1 MSSMSRA
8 NTKVATAAPR
18 RSVLGELLIEQLPL
32 ILLCLGSGVIAAY
45 WQHGFLPGADVPFP
59 LAGVQVPIWHLVW
72 MGFWTGYTMAI
83 VGEAAGIFALPYQM
97 SILQFGSISVTPTTQ
112 LLTFIN
118 PFGAL
123 FGFYRSHQYNW
134 DFALWVCAGGALGAL
149 IGPFVRLKLL
159 SDAGPFTAA
168 VGVALAV
175 TGVHLCVTGIRGFR
189 VKNAFEQKFADAA
202 KREHDAGRSPSGLPA
217 GVRIETVRKGGGSIT
232 ISYWGERWTMDTR
245 LLFAVGFGVGIV
257 SSALGVGGGFLLVP
271 IFAAFYGL
279 PIYVLV
285 AASIPYVIALSA
297 ISIFT
302 YSVIVPAL
310 TGSWTPPE
318 WAWGLFA
325 AAGGVFGAWCAA
337 KTQRFVPQTLL
348 KLMLGTITLAA
359 GLLYFA
365 SLFIQLPFK
374 L

>member
-1 MSSMSRA
+1 MPS
-8 NTKVATAAPR
+8 ATRPAR
-18 RSVLGELLIEQLPL
+18 YVMGEFLIEQLPL
-32 ILLCLGSGVIAAY
+32 IALCLGGGVLAAY
-45 WQHGFLPGADVPFP
+45 WQHGFLPGADTAFP

-97 SILQFGSISVTPTTQ
+97 SILQFGAISVTPTTQ

-123 FGFYRSHQYNW
+123 FGFYRTKQSNW
-134 DFALWVCAGGALGAL
+134 DFALWVCAGGVLGAL
-149 IGPFVRLKLL
+149 IGPFVRLTVL
-159 SDAGPFTAA
+159 SDTGPFTAM
-168 VGVALAV
+168 VGIALAI
-175 TGVHLCVTGIRGFR
+175 TGLHLCFAGIRSFR
-189 VKNAFEQKFADAA
+189 VKNAFELKFAEAA
-202 KREHDAGRSPSGLPA
+202 KREREAGRSPSGLPA
-217 GVRIETVRKGGGSIT
+217 DLRIETVSKGSGSIT
-232 ISYWGERWTMDTR
+232 ISYWGESWTMDTR
-245 LLFAVGFGVGIV
+245 VLFLVGLGVGII

-285 AASIPYVIALSA
+285 AASIPYVIVLSA

-302 YSVIVPAL
+302 YSVIVPSL
-310 TGSWTPPE
+310 TGSWAPPE

-337 KTQRFVPQTLL
+337 KTQRFVPQSSL
-348 KLMLGTITLAA
+348 KLMLGAITLAA

-365 SLFIQLPFK
+365 SLFIELPFK